1 VCIKASARWKF
12 IPARLFRR
20 AAATAAWSQVA
31 RSLART
37 TTERVC
43 VCLPASW
50 ARAIYVW
57 LGVEAGA
64 LIGKHGPAP
73 ASSSRG
79 SARNILK
86 LPTPRALQILNYFII
101 CSPPH
106 SSFSVSPA
114 ALEIR
119 PICVLISRPR
129 AIVLN
134 FICSLA
140 EAVAVFHF

>member
-1 VCIKASARWKF
+1 VRAGNLFSRVCSG
-12 IPARLFRR
+12 
-20 AAATAAWSQVA
+20 AATAAWSQVSDGA
-31 RSLART
+31 
-37 TTERVC
+37 C

-73 ASSSRG
+73 AWSSRG

-114 ALEIR
+114 ALKIR

-140 EAVAVFHF
+140 EAESALVAVFHF